1 MDSCRSALSGRPR
14 AVLRWFSGSKRP
26 PKLLAQV
33 AWEMMSCRF
42 ILDRVPELR
51 CRLCGAY
58 INLFY
63 FLIDRSGYDLGR
75 SECHEDAAMIQLKED
90 KAKAEVM

>member
-1 MDSCRSALSGRPR
+1 MLGLGDPEM
-14 AVLRWFSGSKRP
+14 VLGWFSGSKRH
-26 PKLLAQV
+26 PKLLGQV
-33 AWEMMSCRF
+33 AWVRW
-42 ILDRVPELR
+42 
-51 CRLCGAY
+51 RLSGAY

-90 KAKAEVM
+90 KAKAEMM